1 MPERLRILVVDDE
14 RDTLDLIDL
23 TLSSAGYE
31 IHLANNGAE
40 SLEKIRQDRFDV
52 ILLDIMMPDMTG
64 FDVLR
69 TLNQERN
76 ELPPVIFLT
85 AKSLPEDREMGLQ
98 LGAKDFLIKP
108 VTRGLL
114 LDSIKR
120 NTSST

>member
-31 IHLANNGAE
+31 VHLANNGAE

>member
-120 NTSST
+120 NTSTT

>member
-1 MPERLRILVVDDE
+1 MAERLRILVVDDE

-31 IHLANNGAE
+31 VHLANNGAE

-108 VTRGLL
+108 VTRGTL

-120 NTSST
+120 NSSST

>member
-31 IHLANNGAE
+31 VHLANNGAE

-108 VTRGLL
+108 VTRGTL

-120 NTSST
+120 NSSST